1 MKPYLLALGIT
12 ALVAGPLDGQD
23 LIAIRAGRLV
33 DVARGEVRANQVILV
48 RGERIEAVQAG
59 TVPIPRGA
67 RVIDLSAHTV
77 TPGLIDLHAHLIGD
91 ISSSSPIA
99 PLTQSG
105 AQDALAGVQNARATL
120 LAGFTTCLLY
130 TSPSPRD

>member
-1 MKPYLLALGIT
+1 MKPYLLALGIA
-12 ALVAGPLDGQD
+12 ALTAGPLAGQD

-77 TPGLIDLHAHLIGD
+77 TPGLIDLHAPTP
-91 ISSSSPIA
+91 SA
-99 PLTQSG
+99 
-105 AQDALAGVQNARATL
+105 
-120 LAGFTTCLLY
+120 
-130 TSPSPRD
+130 TSPPRARSRR